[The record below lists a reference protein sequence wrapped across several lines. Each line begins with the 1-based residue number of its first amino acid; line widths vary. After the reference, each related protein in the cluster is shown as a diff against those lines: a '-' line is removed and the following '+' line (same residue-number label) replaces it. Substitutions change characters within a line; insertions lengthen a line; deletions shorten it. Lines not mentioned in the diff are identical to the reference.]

1 MPGAL
6 DCSLG
11 RRTASGAEIPSRGGD
26 PRHDRPQAASRP
38 RGAAQGRLVPAW
50 PARARRP
57 HPAARPL
64 QRLRSAA
71 GQAHRRDLRRSAPA
85 LRTLARA
92 GRAPLRGALPHHR
105 PAGAEEG
112 DPRPRPGLG
121 RGPADQHDRAEPE
134 RRGEPR
140 RAARVHARPHPAGAE
155 LPALHAV
162 PGEPD
167 ERRVAPPGER
177 RALRRHHSPPD
188 PEAQADGVP
197 VMDLAVRSAVIFFFV
212 FLLMR
217 IVGRRELSSL
227 EPFDLILLVVLGDS
241 VQQAVTQDDYSVT
254 GAFIVVST
262 IALLQVFLSYLNF
275 RVPRLRPIIDGEPIV
290 IVQDGNVIEGNARR
304 ERLTHE
310 DIAEAARLQQIAS
323 LEDVQWA
330 VLETS
335 GELTFIEKQ
344 KN

>member
-1 MPGAL
+1 
-6 DCSLG
+6 
-11 RRTASGAEIPSRGGD
+11 
-26 PRHDRPQAASRP
+26 
-38 RGAAQGRLVPAW
+38 
-50 PARARRP
+50 
-57 HPAARPL
+57 
-64 QRLRSAA
+64 
-71 GQAHRRDLRRSAPA
+71 
-85 LRTLARA
+85 
-92 GRAPLRGALPHHR
+92 
-105 PAGAEEG
+105 
-112 DPRPRPGLG
+112 
-121 RGPADQHDRAEPE
+121 
-134 RRGEPR
+134 
-140 RAARVHARPHPAGAE
+140 
-155 LPALHAV
+155 
-162 PGEPD
+162 
-167 ERRVAPPGER
+167 
-177 RALRRHHSPPD
+177 
-188 PEAQADGVP
+188 
-197 VMDLAVRSAVIFFFV
+197 MDLAVRTAVIFFFI

-290 IVQDGNVIEGNARR
+290 IVQDGKVIEGNARR
-304 ERLTHE
+304 ERLTLD

-323 LEDVQWA
+323 LQDVQWA